1 MKIPYQEENEMVKKV
16 KAQPQLSLIE
26 SKPKQTLIEEQN
38 EVLKEQVKHLTGE
51 LQKTRSIVHQ
61 TLRELDATLTRLGE
75 EPFDPVGKMKR

>member
-1 MKIPYQEENEMVKKV
+1 MPAAKKP
-16 KAQPQLSLIE
+16 QQLSLVDPPK
-26 SKPKQTLIEEQN
+26 SKLTLIEEQN
-38 EVLKEQVKHLTGE
+38 EVLKAQVKSLTGE

>member
-1 MKIPYQEENEMVKKV
+1 MVAAKKP
-16 KAQPQLSLIE
+16 ATQLSLIE
-26 SKPKQTLIEEQN
+26 NKPKLTLVEEQN
-38 EVLKEQVKHLTGE
+38 AVLKEQVKHLTGE

>member
-1 MKIPYQEENEMVKKV
+1 MEDPYHEENEMVKNA

-26 SKPKQTLIEEQN
+26 SKPAQTLIEEQN

-61 TLRELDATLTRLGE
+61 TLRELDATLARLGE
-75 EPFDPVGKMKR
+75 TPFDPLAKHR

>member
-1 MKIPYQEENEMVKKV
+1 MVAAKKP
-16 KAQPQLSLIE
+16 ATQLSLIE
-26 SKPKQTLIEEQN
+26 NKPKLTLVEEQN
-38 EVLKEQVKHLTGE
+38 TVLKEQVKHLTGE